1 MSALIYTNAS
11 QCSKKSKTWKHK
23 SLTKKGPTFLSCPQ
37 RPCVI
42 SVVGLGVAMIVALT
56 GCKTQHG
63 FEPVSV
69 IEPRMLVDV
78 PLMPRDP
85 SQGQGAAA

>member
-1 MSALIYTNAS
+1 
-11 QCSKKSKTWKHK
+11 
-23 SLTKKGPTFLSCPQ
+23 
-37 RPCVI
+37 
-42 SVVGLGVAMIVALT
+42 MIVALT